1 MNEFTGVS
9 SATLSLWLTEAQT
22 ALHDLSVGK
31 KVVTIASADGKR
43 ISFTPSETKE
53 LRSYILRLQR
63 AISIATGNT
72 SNSGLPYSEA
82 TWTR

>member
-22 ALHDLSVGK
+22 ALHSLAIGA

-43 ISFTPSETKE
+43 ISFTPADTKE
-53 LRSYILRLQR
+53 LRTYITRLQR
-63 AISIATGNT
+63 ALAIQSGSGSPLGISV
-72 SNSGLPYSEA
+72 A
-82 TWTR
+82 TWVR

>member
-1 MNEFTGVS
+1 MSEFSGIPVS
-9 SATLSLWLTEAQT
+9 TLNAWLTEAQT
-22 ALHDLSVGK
+22 ALHSLSIGG

-43 ISFTPSETKE
+43 ISFTPADTKE
-53 LRSYILRLQR
+53 LRTYITRLQR

-72 SNSGLPYSEA
+72 SNSGLPYSVA